1 MKHKHKLIT
10 VIILLIS
17 LLFCLI
23 IWLIVSYCT
32 RYSFVKDYYFSN
44 KEKFSDISMNF
55 KELYSDNLCKA
66 KLDGDSEKLELHYKF
81 SKDNNEFAYSTEIKD
96 CSGKSFVDALNQL
109 QEEYEENSEYPVFSS
124 ADAYYD
130 NDGNMLLYMQVLKK
144 DVEKKAN
151 EKEIVCYYLVYI
163 DEEYHGNAS
172 SIGIDKFGVTRNPFT
187 DNWCV
192 WSETQMLN

>member
-32 RYSFVKDYYFSN
+32 RYSFVEDCYFSN

-55 KELYSDNLCKA
+55 KELYSDNLCNA
-66 KLDGDSEKLELHYKF
+66 KLDGDSGKLGLHYKF
-81 SKDNNEFAYSTEIKD
+81 SKDNNEFIYSSEIND

-109 QEEYEENSEYPVFSS
+109 QEQYEVNSEYPVFSS
-124 ADAYYD
+124 VDAYYD
-130 NDGNMLLYMQVLKK
+130 NDGNMLLYMQVFKK
-144 DVEKKAN
+144 DIEKKQI

-163 DEEYHGNAS
+163 DEGYHGNDS